1 MTRSGSFAPTKAE
14 RAFQHHFSHENLNQ
28 NFAGPA
34 HSWLKQN
41 QLSYDSRVLLEFW
54 DQNND
59 DRWLTKLL
67 EDPLPPFEVPWST
80 PEEFLSRVHDLMEVC
95 PEWKDVPYAQPRS
108 LATPAGLVR
117 TTNSPLPHGCRR

>member
-1 MTRSGSFAPTKAE
+1 VVQKVVIAQECRN
-14 RAFQHHFSHENLNQ
+14 FQHHFSHENLNQ

-41 QLSYDSRVLLEFW
+41 KLSYDSMVLLEVW
-54 DQNND
+54 DQKYD

-80 PEEFLSRVHDLMEVC
+80 PEEFISRVHDLMEVY
-95 PEWKDVPYAQPRS
+95 PEWKDVP
-108 LATPAGLVR
+108 
-117 TTNSPLPHGCRR
+117 